1 MDITALSFY
10 AVVCGVI
17 NFAAPRLG
25 KPYMRFFLGAITS
38 ILAALLLPSLKA
50 MLGA

>member
-10 AVVCGVI
+10 AVVCGVLS
-17 NFAAPRLG
+17 FAAPSLG
-25 KPYMRFFLGAITS
+25 KPFMRFILGAVIG

-50 MLGA
+50 YLGA